1 MTGLLSGVAFNGLVR
16 QLMLPPHKD
25 DKGNEVGGASCTRRE
40 AEEALRKTEAEIR
53 ESMTADAQRDMALSF
68 RRVKK
73 AAEKAWRAQ
82 QAASDPRI
90 VARLTTVVGQIEER
104 LAKMRGWDEP
114 ERMHVVVTTPNDQ
127 LRKVLEEFDDDLFAR
142 IAAEELER
150 ERTFTAAKQVVHL
163 LPQRDPDDPLDS

>member
-1 MTGLLSGVAFNGLVR
+1 
-16 QLMLPPHKD
+16 
-25 DKGNEVGGASCTRRE
+25 
-40 AEEALRKTEAEIR
+40 
-53 ESMTADAQRDMALSF
+53 MTADAQRDMALSF

-82 QAASDPRI
+82 HAASDPRI